1 VRVFARRAAWDL
13 SRNPL
18 ARAVDARRARGAEL
32 FDLSEANPTRCGLLA
47 GGRALA
53 RELARAA
60 EDPASARYEPDP
72 LGPRAAREAIARY
85 HARSGMRVEP
95 GQVLLTAGTSEGYAH
110 LFRLL
115 ADPGDTVLVPRPG
128 YPLFEMLA
136 GLEGVGTRPLALRC
150 GAAGFRI
157 DRDALAAESRRPGLR
172 AVLAIHPHN
181 PTGAF
186 VDADDAHALR
196 ATCRERDLALVSDEV
211 FAESAWDPQAER
223 LPTLLDDADD
233 APLHFVLSGASKLLA
248 LPQLKLS
255 WIVVSGARAAREQAQ
270 ARLEAIADTYLSV
283 SPVLAGCLPALLES
297 RPAIEAELRA
307 RILRNLAALRGLV
320 AAAPCAALLPGEG
333 GFAAVLEFEPAGGAP
348 LDEEALALACVER
361 GGVLAHPGFFFDF
374 EDDGRARLVIS
385 LLPEPD
391 AFARAAGRMLEVAD
405 EERRRASRAGSAR
418 AL

>member
-1 VRVFARRAAWDL
+1 
-13 SRNPL
+13 
-18 ARAVDARRARGAEL
+18 
-32 FDLSEANPTRCGLLA
+32 
-47 GGRALA
+47 
-53 RELARAA
+53 
-60 EDPASARYEPDP
+60 
-72 LGPRAAREAIARY
+72 
-85 HARSGMRVEP
+85 
-95 GQVLLTAGTSEGYAH
+95 
-110 LFRLL
+110 
-115 ADPGDTVLVPRPG
+115 
-128 YPLFEMLA
+128 
-136 GLEGVGTRPLALRC
+136 
-150 GAAGFRI
+150 
-157 DRDALAAESRRPGLR
+157 
-172 AVLAIHPHN
+172 VLAIHPHN

-186 VDADDAHALR
+186 VAADDARALR
-196 ATCRERDLALVSDEV
+196 AACRERDLALVSDEV
-211 FAESAWDPQAER
+211 FAESAWEPQAER

-283 SPVLAGCLPALLES
+283 SPLLAGCLPALLES

-307 RILRNLAALRGLV
+307 RVLRNLAALRGLV
-320 AAAPCAALLPGEG
+320 AAAPGATLLPGEG

-348 LDEEALALACVER
+348 LDEALALACLER

-391 AFARAAGRMLEVAD
+391 AFAHAAGRLLEVAD
-405 EERRRASRAGSAR
+405 EERRHASRAASAR